1 MTQAM
6 DLMTTAD
13 SEAITLIPYTILAT
27 VQLRN
32 IILMHLIGVISIVL
46 IINQDI
52 LIALQID
59 AIKAASIICQIIQ
72 TVLINVI
79 LIVLYI
85 SLTIQIVLCV
95 ILTASIFNP
104 TIQIVLYHSHVLF
117 QTHATVNVKI
127 LIHAM
132 SNVQPLIHAMNSV
145 PRSILATNHVRHL
158 TSVMKIVHLL
168 ISVTKIVRRLIPAM
182 VTAKLIIQL
191 NVKKAALTSMH
202 VMKNVRMQIRQVV
215 QMIPTG

>member
-95 ILTASIFNP
+95 IRTASIFNP
-104 TIQIVLYHSHVLF
+104 TIQIVLCHSHVLF
-117 QTHATVNVKI
+117 QTHATVNAKI
-127 LIHAM
+127 
-132 SNVQPLIHAMNSV
+132 LIHAMNSV
-145 PRSILATNHVRHL
+145 PRSILVMNHVRHL
-158 TSVMKIVHLL
+158 TSVMKIVHPL
-168 ISVTKIVRRLIPAM
+168 ISVMKIV
-182 VTAKLIIQL
+182 QH
-191 NVKKAALTSMH
+191 LTSAT
-202 VMKNVRMQIRQVV
+202 R
-215 QMIPTG
+215 TA